1 MGILRVLI
9 CLFFPPLAVIDKGCG
24 VLLLVCVLT
33 LFGWIPGVLA
43 ALIICVQQPPT
54 QQQQSRESSLGAVAF
69 VLFLVVGAAAYF
81 ALHRPA
87 DQSSPSIAPAAPKP
101 TASPVATIATPTKPP
116 AASTT
121 TQFATVAE
129 AQQEAVRRYPDIG
142 VAGSKLN
149 TEFVARYKRYQQE
162 RPDFLR
168 DPSWPLRLAEEL
180 VPPSTPVPAA
190 KPAAR
195 RPTQAE
201 ANAFVGLTEAQL
213 VQRLGQPISSKTS
226 SSPDG
231 PFKMLEWDRTKGSET
246 FFSIFADDGRVN
258 YGYYRGVPTKTK

>member
-43 ALIICVQQPPT
+43 ALIICLQQPATP
-54 QQQQSRESSLGAVAF
+54 QQQSRESSLGAIAF
-69 VLFLVVGAAAYF
+69 VIFLVVGVATYF
-81 ALHRPA
+81 GLRKSA
-87 DQSSPSIAPAAPKP
+87 DQSSPSIAPPP
-101 TASPVATIATPTKPP
+101 NPRTAPVATIATPSTRP
-116 AASTT
+116 AAG
-121 TQFATVAE
+121 QAPHFATAAE
-129 AQQEAVRRYPDIG
+129 AQQEAVRRYPEIG

-162 RPDFLR
+162 RPDFIR

-180 VPPSTPVPAA
+180 VPPSTPVPAT

-213 VQRLGQPISSKTS
+213 IQRLGQPISAKTS